1 MGSRRLEHE
10 NIEAKADPLNK
21 TACGPSRSLA
31 LFRRNFYTARMNVPA
46 FCRFRIRFIFLITVV
61 VLSAIPMRAAD
72 KVIVLKAARLF
83 DGKSKTL
90 AQNGVVIIQGNK
102 IVDAGS
108 NVPAPP
114 DAQVVDLGDATLSPG
129 FMDGHTHLTL
139 DFSGNYNERRLK
151 EVDLNVSE
159 QAIIATRYAR
169 ATVEA
174 GFTTVRDLGSRF
186 VGSKEFVDVALRN
199 SINKG
204 MIVGPRMLVATF
216 GIGATGGHF
225 DPTSGFRDML
235 FGREP
240 DSSDGIADGPDAIR
254 KAVRFEV
261 KNGADVIKGAVSGG
275 VLSLA
280 DEVDTPQLTPAE
292 MAALVDESHRLRKK
306 VAVHCHGDQAAREAI
321 EAGVDS
327 IEHGSF
333 MKPETLTRMKNKG
346 VFLTPTLMATEWIMS
361 KLENYPPALQ
371 AKAKAA
377 AAARSDMFRNAV
389 RIGVKISFGTD
400 AAVYPHGQNAKE
412 FKLMVDLGMSAIDAL
427 KSATASDAEL
437 FGIAQKTGALEK
449 GKLADIIAM
458 PGDPLADITATERVF
473 FVMKEGKIIRNGPII
488 QHATKITE
496 PAEVGEPAD

>member
-1 MGSRRLEHE
+1 MNVLACDRWLRLVLA
-10 NIEAKADPLNK
+10 I
-21 TACGPSRSLA
+21 LA
-31 LFRRNFYTARMNVPA
+31 LA
-46 FCRFRIRFIFLITVV
+46 IG
-61 VLSAIPMRAAD
+61 AIPVRAAD
-72 KVIVLKAARLF
+72 NVIALKAARLF
-83 DGKSKTL
+83 DGKSKSL
-90 AQNGVVIIQGNK
+90 VPNGVVIVRDDK
-102 IVDAGS
+102 DVDVGS
-108 NVPAPP
+108 NLAVPS
-114 DAQVVDLGDATLSPG
+114 DAQVIDLGDATLSPG

-204 MIVGPRMLVATF
+204 VIVGPRMLVATY

-235 FGREP
+235 FGHEP
-240 DSSDGIADGPDAIR
+240 DFSQGIADGPDAIR
-254 KAVRFEV
+254 QAVRFEV
-261 KNGADVIKGAVSGG
+261 KNGADVIKAAVSGG

-280 DEVDTPQLTPAE
+280 DEVDTPQFTPGE

-306 VAVHCHGDQAAREAI
+306 VAVHCHGDQAAKEAI

-333 MKPETLTRMKNKG
+333 MKPETLTLMKNKG
-346 VFLTPTLMATEWIMS
+346 TYLTPTLMATEWIMS
-361 KLENYPPALQ
+361 KIDNYPPALQ

-377 AAARSDMFRNAV
+377 GAARSDMFRNAV
-389 RIGVKISFGTD
+389 KMGIKVSFGTD
-400 AAVYPHGQNAKE
+400 AAVFPHGQNAKE
-412 FKLMVDLGMSAIDAL
+412 FKLMVDLGMQPIDAL
-427 KSATASDAEL
+427 RAATGNAADL
-437 FGIAQKTGALEK
+437 FGIAQKTGTLEK
-449 GKLADIIAM
+449 GKLADVIAM
-458 PGDPLADITATERVF
+458 PGDPTADITATERVS
-473 FVMKEGKIIRNGPII
+473 FVMKEGKIIRNGPPS
-488 QHATKITE
+488 AS
-496 PAEVGEPAD
+496 PVAEAGETPSEIPAD

>member
-1 MGSRRLEHE
+1 
-10 NIEAKADPLNK
+10 
-21 TACGPSRSLA
+21 
-31 LFRRNFYTARMNVPA
+31 MNVSA
-46 FCRFRIRFIFLITVV
+46 FYRFCSRLSFTILVLI
-61 VLSAIPMRAAD
+61 SCAISIHAAD

-90 AQNGVVIIQGNK
+90 AQNGVVIVQGNK

-108 NVPAPP
+108 NLPAPT
-114 DAQVVDLGDATLSPG
+114 DAQVIDLGDATLSPG

-159 QAIIATRYAR
+159 QAILATRYAR

-204 MIVGPRMLVATF
+204 VIVGPRMLVATY

-235 FGREP
+235 FGHEP
-240 DSSDGIADGPDAIR
+240 DFSQGIADGPDAIR

-261 KNGADVIKGAVSGG
+261 KNGADVIKAAVSGG

-306 VAVHCHGDQAAREAI
+306 VAVHCHGDQAAKEAI

-333 MKPETLTRMKNKG
+333 MKPDTLTLMKNKG
-346 VFLTPTLMATEWIMS
+346 IYLTPTLMATEWIMS
-361 KLENYPPALQ
+361 KIDNYPPALQ

-389 RIGVKISFGTD
+389 KMGIKVSFGTD
-400 AAVYPHGQNAKE
+400 AAVFPHGQNAKE
-412 FKLMVDLGMSAIDAL
+412 FKLMVDLGMQPIDAL
-427 KSATASDAEL
+427 KTATGNAADL
-437 FGIAQKTGALEK
+437 FGIAQKTGTLEK
-449 GKLADIIAM
+449 GKFADVIAM
-458 PGDPLADITATERVF
+458 PRDPTADITATERVS
-473 FVMKEGKIIRNGPII
+473 FVMKEGKIIRNGPPSAPPVAVSPDADPEI
-488 QHATKITE
+488 
-496 PAEVGEPAD
+496 PAD

>member
-1 MGSRRLEHE
+1 MNAQAS
-10 NIEAKADPLNK
+10 
-21 TACGPSRSLA
+21 CRSYL
-31 LFRRNFYTARMNVPA
+31 
-46 FCRFRIRFIFLITVV
+46 RFVVTVFV
-61 VLSAIPMRAAD
+61 FAICASATQAAD

-90 AQNGVVIIQGNK
+90 AQNGVVIVQGNK

-108 NVPAPP
+108 NLPAPT
-114 DAQVVDLGDATLSPG
+114 DAQVIDLGDATVSPG

-159 QAIIATRYAR
+159 KALRATLYAR

-204 MIVGPRMLVATF
+204 VIVGPRMLVATY

-235 FGREP
+235 FGHEP
-240 DSSDGIADGPDAIR
+240 DFSQGIADGPDAIR

-261 KNGADVIKGAVSGG
+261 KNGADVIKAAVSGG

-280 DEVDTPQLTPAE
+280 DEGDRPQRTPAE

-306 VAVHCHGDQAAREAI
+306 VAVHCHGDQAARDAI
-321 EAGVDS
+321 AAGVDS

-333 MKPETLTRMKNKG
+333 MKPESLTQMKAKG
-346 VFLTPTLMATEWIMS
+346 KYLTQTLMA
-361 KLENYPPALQ
+361 
-371 AKAKAA
+371 
-377 AAARSDMFRNAV
+377 
-389 RIGVKISFGTD
+389 G
-400 AAVYPHGQNAKE
+400 
-412 FKLMVDLGMSAIDAL
+412 
-427 KSATASDAEL
+427 
-437 FGIAQKTGALEK
+437 
-449 GKLADIIAM
+449 
-458 PGDPLADITATERVF
+458 
-473 FVMKEGKIIRNGPII
+473 
-488 QHATKITE
+488 
-496 PAEVGEPAD
+496 